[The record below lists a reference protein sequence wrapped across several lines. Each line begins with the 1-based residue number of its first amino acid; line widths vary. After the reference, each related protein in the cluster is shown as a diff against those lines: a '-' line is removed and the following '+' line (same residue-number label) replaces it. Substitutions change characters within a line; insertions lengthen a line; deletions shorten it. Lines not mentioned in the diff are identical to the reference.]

1 MSRYIIY
8 AVAAVAFAAWMVAT
22 GWPQE
27 QESGLDAFIERA
39 EKRHSPIQCTSTTI
53 SVYCMK
59 KEMK

>member
-1 MSRYIIY
+1 MIRFVIY
-8 AVAAVAFAAWMVAT
+8 AVAVIAFAGWMVTT
-22 GWPQE
+22 GEPQE
-27 QESGLDAFIERA
+27 SGGLDAFIERA